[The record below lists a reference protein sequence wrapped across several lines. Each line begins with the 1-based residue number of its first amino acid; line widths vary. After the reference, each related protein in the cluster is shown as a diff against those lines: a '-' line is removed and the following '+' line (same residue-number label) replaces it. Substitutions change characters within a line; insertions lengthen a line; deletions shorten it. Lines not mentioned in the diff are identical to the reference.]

1 MIKHDAVLRECV
13 YDVKNLVGGMHEG
26 LKFGD
31 LAADVHIDARN
42 SNAGQCGGVLIERNR
57 LVVGDAELIVFET
70 G

>member
-1 MIKHDAVLRECV
+1 
-13 YDVKNLVGGMHEG
+13 MHEG